1 MTIKRAL
8 ISVSEKH
15 GVIDF
20 ARNLQALNI
29 EIISTG
35 GTQKVLTEAGI
46 KTLSID
52 SVTGFPEILD
62 GRVKTLHPK
71 IHGGLLGKTEL
82 TSHLEMMAEH
92 EIKPIDLICVNLY
105 PFKETLMKEN
115 VTSSEII
122 ENIDIGGPSMLRS
135 GSKNFERVTVVV
147 DSTDYDSVIDE
158 IKKNGNT
165 TLNLRK
171 KLAAKAFRH
180 TASYDATIADYLTK
194 EAQEETIETLIRSYE
209 LKQTLRY
216 GENNHQKAQFYRSNF
231 PSNYSLVNADQKHG
245 KELSFNNIRD
255 ADACLK
261 ILREYQESTAVAVK
275 HMNPCGIGSG
285 RDINEAFQK
294 AYEGDPISIFG
305 GILALNQEV
314 DLELAE
320 KLSKLFLE
328 IIIAPKFSKD
338 AFSLLSQKKNLRLLE
353 LQMKDDDIETE
364 LEYQSV
370 LGGILVQ
377 EIDSIKEDETSWK
390 VVTKRQPSEEELY
403 ALRFAYKAVK
413 HVKSNGIVI
422 ANNQQTVGI
431 GVGQMNRV
439 GSVQIALNQA
449 KDKLEGAVLASDA
462 FFPMADSL
470 EILGESG
477 IRAVIQPGGS
487 IKDQE
492 SIDMANKYGMT
503 MIFTGVRHFK
513 H

>member
-1 MTIKRAL
+1 M
-8 ISVSEKH
+8 
-15 GVIDF
+15 
-20 ARNLQALNI
+20 
-29 EIISTG
+29 
-35 GTQKVLTEAGI
+35 
-46 KTLSID
+46 
-52 SVTGFPEILD
+52 
-62 GRVKTLHPK
+62 
-71 IHGGLLGKTEL
+71 
-82 TSHLEMMAEH
+82 
-92 EIKPIDLICVNLY
+92 
-105 PFKETLMKEN
+105 
-115 VTSSEII
+115 
-122 ENIDIGGPSMLRS
+122 
-135 GSKNFERVTVVV
+135 
-147 DSTDYDSVIDE
+147 
-158 IKKNGNT
+158 
-165 TLNLRK
+165 RK

-194 EAQEETIETLIRSYE
+194 EAQEETIETLTLSYE

-231 PSNYSLVNADQKHG
+231 LTNYSLVNSDQRHG

-261 ILREYQESTAVAVK
+261 ILREYQEPTAVAVK

-285 RDINEAFQK
+285 KDINEAFQK

-353 LQMKDDDIETE
+353 LQMTDNSIETE

-390 VVTKRQPSEEELY
+390 VVTKRQPSEEELH
-403 ALRFAYKAVK
+403 ALRFAYRAVK

-422 ANNQQTVGI
+422 AKNQQTIGI
-431 GVGQMNRV
+431 GAGQMNRV

-449 KDKLEGAVLASDA
+449 KDKLEGAALASDA

>member
-20 ARNLQALNI
+20 AKKLQALNI

-82 TSHLEMMAEH
+82 TSHLEMMDEH
-92 EIKPIDLICVNLY
+92 KIKPIDLICVNLY

-158 IKKNGNT
+158 IEKNGNT
-165 TLNLRK
+165 TLKLRK

-194 EAQEETIETLIRSYE
+194 EAQEETIETLTLSYE

-231 PSNYSLVNADQKHG
+231 PTNYSLVNSDQRHG

-261 ILREYQESTAVAVK
+261 ILREYQEPTAVAVK

-285 RDINEAFQK
+285 KDINEAFPK

-353 LQMKDDDIETE
+353 LQMTDNSIETE

-390 VVTKRQPSEEELY
+390 VVTKRQPSEEELH
-403 ALRFAYKAVK
+403 ALRFAYRAVK

-422 ANNQQTVGI
+422 ANSQQTVGI
-431 GVGQMNRV
+431 GAGQMNRV

-470 EILGESG
+470 EILGENG

>member
-8 ISVSEKH
+8 ISVSEKN

-20 ARNLQALNI
+20 AKKLQALNI

-35 GTQKVLTEAGI
+35 GTQKILTEEGI

-82 TSHLEMMAEH
+82 MSHLEMMAEH

-158 IKKNGNT
+158 IEKNGDT
-165 TLNLRK
+165 TLSLRK

-194 EAQEETIETLIRSYE
+194 EVQEETIETLTLSYE

-231 PSNYSLVNADQKHG
+231 PSSYSLVNADQKHG

-261 ILREYQESTAVAVK
+261 ILREYQEPTAVAVK

-285 RDINEAFQK
+285 
-294 AYEGDPISIFG
+294 
-305 GILALNQEV
+305 
-314 DLELAE
+314 
-320 KLSKLFLE
+320 
-328 IIIAPKFSKD
+328 
-338 AFSLLSQKKNLRLLE
+338 
-353 LQMKDDDIETE
+353 
-364 LEYQSV
+364 
-370 LGGILVQ
+370 
-377 EIDSIKEDETSWK
+377 
-390 VVTKRQPSEEELY
+390 
-403 ALRFAYKAVK
+403 
-413 HVKSNGIVI
+413 
-422 ANNQQTVGI
+422 
-431 GVGQMNRV
+431 
-439 GSVQIALNQA
+439 
-449 KDKLEGAVLASDA
+449 
-462 FFPMADSL
+462 
-470 EILGESG
+470 
-477 IRAVIQPGGS
+477 
-487 IKDQE
+487 
-492 SIDMANKYGMT
+492 
-503 MIFTGVRHFK
+503 
-513 H
+513 

>member
-8 ISVSEKH
+8 ISVSEKN

-20 ARNLQALNI
+20 AKKLQELNI

-82 TSHLEMMAEH
+82 TSHLEMMDEH

-158 IKKNGNT
+158 IEKNGNT
-165 TLNLRK
+165 PLKLRK

-194 EAQEETIETLIRSYE
+194 EAQEETIETLTLSYE

-261 ILREYQESTAVAVK
+261 ILREYQEPTAVAVK

-285 RDINEAFQK
+285 KDINEAFQK

-305 GILALNQEV
+305 GILALNQGV

-353 LQMKDDDIETE
+353 LQMTDNGIETE

-390 VVTKRQPSEEELY
+390 VVTKRQPSEEELQ
-403 ALRFAYKAVK
+403 ALCFAYKAVK

-422 ANNQQTVGI
+422 ANSQQT
-431 GVGQMNRV
+431 R
-439 GSVQIALNQA
+439 
-449 KDKLEGAVLASDA
+449 
-462 FFPMADSL
+462 
-470 EILGESG
+470 
-477 IRAVIQPGGS
+477 
-487 IKDQE
+487 
-492 SIDMANKYGMT
+492 
-503 MIFTGVRHFK
+503 
-513 H
+513 